1 MKISAIAKIYA
12 RQCEQEGKNFNDVPK
27 SKKEEVQ
34 YLIENDGYQINDD
47 GTVTKVIN
55 DETTE
60 EE

>member
-1 MKISAIAKIYA
+1 MKISAISRIYK
-12 RQCEQEGKNFNDVPK
+12 RQCEKEGKNFNDVPDE
-27 SKKEEVQ
+27 KKEEVRF
-34 YLIENDGYQINDD
+34 LIEQDGYQINDD